1 VHEKLNQSARNA
13 SLNNGLN
20 LVVGS
25 IGEVRDGP
33 AGIDK
38 DLVIKG
44 VDELGQDR
52 KSGGNSSPVRLGGL
66 ATAEVAKCPS
76 SIAEHAKLTA
86 IAEKV
91 KKRLKSTAAEDI
103 VTAVRAITSDVA
115 EGPDGLFPDI
125 RLGASKKLD
134 ENRDSASLNDNLCLS
149 GGAGCDVG
157 QSPGSL
163 ELDQGVRGSQ
173 ELDKTTNDAGLD
185 DLLDRGVALL
195 GKKLSEL
202 RCGLNLRIDL
212 VREDTLHHLRKVL
225 IQLGLGRSGLIITIR
240 GGTERSTRA
249 VLTGSNTSTLGQVL
263 LTLGLSNL
271 DLLLLATTTE
281 LLRLEGILGLEL
293 SSAMLGNVS
302 LSHDD
307 CDCFGTRGRW

>member
-1 VHEKLNQSARNA
+1 MSTY
-13 SLNNGLN
+13 
-20 LVVGS
+20 
-25 IGEVRDGP
+25 
-33 AGIDK
+33 
-38 DLVIKG
+38 
-44 VDELGQDR
+44 
-52 KSGGNSSPVRLGGL
+52 SSPVRLGGL

-157 QSPGSL
+157 QGPGSL

-173 ELDKTTNDAGLD
+173 ELDKTTNNAGLD

-202 RCGLNLRIDL
+202 GCGLNLRIDL

-225 IQLGLGRSGLIITIR
+225 IQLETGVSKCLEEIHSQGRAIR
-240 GGTERSTRA
+240 SDA
-249 VLTGSNTSTLGQVL
+249 
-263 LTLGLSNL
+263 
-271 DLLLLATTTE
+271 
-281 LLRLEGILGLEL
+281 
-293 SSAMLGNVS
+293 
-302 LSHDD
+302 
-307 CDCFGTRGRW
+307 